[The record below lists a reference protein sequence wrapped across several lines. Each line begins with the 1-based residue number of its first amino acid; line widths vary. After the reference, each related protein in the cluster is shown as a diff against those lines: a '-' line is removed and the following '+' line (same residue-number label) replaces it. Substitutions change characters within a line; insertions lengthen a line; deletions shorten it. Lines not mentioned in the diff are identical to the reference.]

1 MLSLYGIQK
10 SDFNGQYETW
20 LGSIHH
26 DDLERCHAENEMA
39 IRGEKEYNTE
49 FRICWPDG
57 TVHNIRA
64 LATVQLNETGRPVHV
79 IGTNWDITEQKHKEE
94 VLLNARLESERA
106 SKSKSLFL
114 ANMSHEIRT
123 PLNAIIGFSQLMG
136 HDKLLTGTQKEYTG
150 SIIRAGEH
158 LLSLLND
165 ILELSKMETGHLE
178 INPANVDL
186 HGLLADIR
194 MIFKKLAQS
203 KHLEFVFEIPED
215 LPRNVVVDG
224 NKLRRIL
231 VNLIGNAVK
240 FTDQGGIKV
249 SISTNETGE
258 DTENLVVVVQDSG
271 PGISGSEMSK
281 IFHVFEQTNT
291 GLRHGSGTGLGLAL
305 SRELAVL
312 MGGDITFV
320 SDPAVGSV
328 FTIHVQIRR
337 KSDGAGGDPELKRV
351 IRIASHHKPVHILIV
366 DDHPDNLHVVSEL
379 LRMVGFNT
387 IEAISGPDAIE
398 KVTKQSFQLV
408 LMDLRMPGMDGYET
422 TRRLASLEQ
431 DRHVPVIA
439 ITATPLHEHENIL
452 ESGFAGL
459 IHKPFHKRD
468 MFEMIGRLLEITYD
482 YEEQPV
488 TNLPG
493 GRSVSEDM
501 TEEIGQLSDKL
512 ISRMQQALSVADLD
526 QLYELIRE
534 IETTMPELASN
545 LMSHIINYDYN
556 YLQKVLTKK
565 ESGS

>member
-1 MLSLYGIQK
+1 
-10 SDFNGQYETW
+10 
-20 LGSIHH
+20 
-26 DDLERCHAENEMA
+26 
-39 IRGEKEYNTE
+39 
-49 FRICWPDG
+49 
-57 TVHNIRA
+57 
-64 LATVQLNETGRPVHV
+64 
-79 IGTNWDITEQKHKEE
+79 
-94 VLLNARLESERA
+94 
-106 SKSKSLFL
+106 
-114 ANMSHEIRT
+114 
-123 PLNAIIGFSQLMG
+123 
-136 HDKLLTGTQKEYTG
+136 
-150 SIIRAGEH
+150 
-158 LLSLLND
+158 
-165 ILELSKMETGHLE
+165 
-178 INPANVDL
+178 
-186 HGLLADIR
+186 
-194 MIFKKLAQS
+194 
-203 KHLEFVFEIPED
+203 
-215 LPRNVVVDG
+215 
-224 NKLRRIL
+224 
-231 VNLIGNAVK
+231 
-240 FTDQGGIKV
+240 
-249 SISTNETGE
+249 
-258 DTENLVVVVQDSG
+258 
-271 PGISGSEMSK
+271 
-281 IFHVFEQTNT
+281 
-291 GLRHGSGTGLGLAL
+291 
-305 SRELAVL
+305 
-312 MGGDITFV
+312 
-320 SDPAVGSV
+320 
-328 FTIHVQIRR
+328 
-337 KSDGAGGDPELKRV
+337 
-351 IRIASHHKPVHILIV
+351 
-366 DDHPDNLHVVSEL
+366 
-379 LRMVGFNT
+379 MVGFNT